1 MSKSIS
7 PSEIQRYW
15 EIFAT
20 LSHGGTHLDGNQ
32 AASVLKDSGL
42 SEQQLEKIWDL
53 ADVDNDG
60 RLDFEEFCVAMRLIY
75 DVVNG
80 VSPSLSNMRGK
91 RWGSRSCAWEKLQYE
106 APAYFNP

>member
-1 MSKSIS
+1 MSQKRIE
-7 PSEIQRYW
+7 PQEIQRYW

-20 LSHGGTHLDGNQ
+20 LSNGGRHLDGNQ
-32 AASVLKDSGL
+32 AASVLQNSGL
-42 SEQQLEKIWDL
+42 AESQLAKIWDL

-80 VSPSLSNMRGK
+80 VRAHPTPLPCHQLIMDD
-91 RWGSRSCAWEKLQYE
+91 RS
-106 APAYFNP
+106 